1 MGKKA
6 AAWIEERNQWIQD
19 NPPEYNGKWRCYLRT
34 TPLCPEF
41 LDIDQ
46 LTLDHEIPRSSLKNM
61 PGVKTKLRP
70 ACVFCNGDKGSQSLE
85 NYLKSKGLT

>member
-6 AAWIEERNQWIQD
+6 AAWIIERNQWIQD
-19 NPPEYNGKWRCYLRT
+19 HPPEYGGKWRCYLRT
-34 TPLCPEF
+34 TPLCPEY

-46 LTLDHEIPRSSLKNM
+46 LTLDHEVPRSSINYDPANPRLK
-61 PGVKTKLRP
+61 P
-70 ACVFCNGDKGSQSLE
+70 ACVYCNGDKGSQSLE